1 MPSYAPGSFE
11 TMYLESRKM
20 LLLNLFAG
28 SNDEADIENRLVD
41 TVGKEREGWTEIVA
55 WKHMHH
61 HM

>member
-41 TVGKEREGWTEIVA
+41 TVGKEREG
-55 WKHMHH
+55 
-61 HM
+61 

>member
-28 SNDEADIENRLVD
+28 SNGEADTENRLVD
-41 TVGKEREGWTEIVA
+41 TVGKEREG
-55 WKHMHH
+55 
-61 HM
+61 